1 VDLFDV
7 SHLQYNP
14 CMKTATLPPIRVAPD
29 FRQELEGVLEEGE
42 TLSQF
47 VEGAVRS
54 VVEKRKNQA
63 EFVQRGIAA
72 IQETQRT
79 GAGIP
84 AERVLARL
92 EARLLAARQ
101 AKASRDE

>member
-1 VDLFDV
+1 L
-7 SHLQYNP
+7 
-14 CMKTATLPPIRVAPD
+14 
-29 FRQELEGVLEEGE
+29 
-42 TLSQF
+42 
-47 VEGAVRS
+47 
-54 VVEKRKNQA
+54 EKRKNQA

-101 AKASRDE
+101 VQASRGE